1 MTLVI
6 ENVKEKHLDAFKKLS
21 KDTKA
26 TITQEIDECPICKAH
41 DYTLSPK
48 AEKKIL
54 KAVENIE
61 KERKDGTLK
70 SYTSIDGLRKA
81 LGA

>member
-21 KDTKA
+21 KDTNA
-26 TITQEIDECPICKAH
+26 TIAQEIDECPICKAQ

-48 AEKKIL
+48 AEKRIL
-54 KAVENIE
+54 RAVKDIE
-61 KERKDGTLK
+61 KERKDGALK
-70 SYTSIDGLRKA
+70 SYTSIDELRRA
-81 LGA
+81 LEA

>member
-6 ENVKEKHLDAFKKLS
+6 ENVKEKHLAAFKKLS

-26 TITQEIDECPICKAH
+26 TITQEIDECPICKAQ

-48 AEKKIL
+48 AEKRIL
-54 KAVENIE
+54 RAVEDIE

-70 SYTSIDGLRKA
+70 SYTSIDELRRA
-81 LGA
+81 LEA